1 MLKPIVRA
9 ILWVAAAGVALA
21 QPVYLIP
28 DGVETRWASPENP
41 EAAKGAAAQANAGR
55 KGRSNIPVKAGE
67 SVTLAEFRGS
77 SGTVRRIWA
86 TINDRSP
93 QMLRGLKIEVFWDG
107 AAKPAVSAPFG
118 DFFGTG
124 LGQMTAFESA
134 FFANPEGRSF
144 LCFIPMPFRS
154 GMKIVVTNES
164 GKDLRS
170 LYYDVDCTL
179 GDKHPAGAL
188 YFHAH
193 WRRENPTEI
202 QKDFE
207 LLPPVEGKGRFLGVN
222 VGVIANQK
230 LYGKSWWGEGE
241 VKVYLDGDKEFPTL
255 SGTGTEDYIGTGWGQ
270 GRYANLYQ
278 GCHIA
283 DRDNMKYCFYRYHV
297 PDPIFFRKQI
307 RVTIQQMGYMGLN
320 EAGVVYSS
328 GEKVYTA
335 GPGLV
340 ERKMLS
346 TGLYERRDDWS
357 SCAYFYLDRPESGLP
372 PIAPAEARMKGL

>member
-1 MLKPIVRA
+1 MRGLLLPAV
-9 ILWVAAAGVALA
+9 LWAAGLAPA
-21 QPVYLIP
+21 QPVFVVP
-28 DGVETRWASPENP
+28 DDVETRWASPENP
-41 EAAKGAAAQANAGR
+41 AAAKGAAAQANAGR
-55 KGRSNIPVKAGE
+55 KGRSNVPIKAGE
-67 SVTLAEFRGS
+67 AVTLAEARGA

-93 QMLRGLKIEVFWDG
+93 QMLRGLKIEMFWDG
-107 AAKPAVSAPFG
+107 AARPAVSAPFG

-124 LGQMTAFESA
+124 LGQMTAFESV

-144 LCFIPMPFRS
+144 LCFIPMPFRT
-154 GMKIVVTNES
+154 GVKIVVTNES

-170 LYYDVDCTL
+170 IYYDVDYTL

-193 WRRENPTEI
+193 WRRENPTGY

-207 LLPPVEGKGRFLGVN
+207 LLPRVEGKGRFLGVN

-278 GCHIA
+278 GSHVA
-283 DRDNMKYCFYRYHV
+283 DNAAMKYCFYRYHV
-297 PDPIFFRKQI
+297 PDPVYFRKEA
-307 RVTIQQMGYMGLN
+307 RVTIQQMGYLGANDMGI
-320 EAGVVYSS
+320 VYNS

-340 ERKMLS
+340 ERKVLS
-346 TGLYERRDDWS
+346 GGLFERRDDWS
-357 SCAYFYLDRPESGLP
+357 ACAYFYLDRAESNLP
-372 PIAPAEARMKGL
+372 PLAAAEERMKGL